1 MAAFCPKA
9 GDFRYLRGKGRM
21 TLDLKPDP
29 ELTAVIDRAV
39 RNLVIGLCIT
49 GLLVGSSII
58 CATDNGP
65 KIFGIPMLG
74 FIGFFIAVAA
84 IFYFTSRFF
93 IRKWLK
99 HRRENPPKRKKK
111 NERSIFKK
119 R

>member
-1 MAAFCPKA
+1 MHHWTLSWLKYHL
-9 GDFRYLRGKGRM
+9 RYKQR
-21 TLDLKPDP
+21 TQ
-29 ELTAVIDRAV
+29 
-39 RNLVIGLCIT
+39 
-49 GLLVGSSII
+49 
-58 CATDNGP
+58 
-65 KIFGIPMLG
+65 IFGIPMLG